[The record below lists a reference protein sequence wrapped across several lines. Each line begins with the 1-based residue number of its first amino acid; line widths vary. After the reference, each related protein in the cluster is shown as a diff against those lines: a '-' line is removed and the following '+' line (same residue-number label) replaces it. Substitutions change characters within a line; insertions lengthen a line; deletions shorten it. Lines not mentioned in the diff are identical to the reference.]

1 MMRRVCVVCEGQ
13 TEETFVR
20 QVMAP
25 VFYPLNINLVG
36 ETIQTSP
43 GNKGGA
49 LNYDRVKRHLVNR
62 LRQANAATVT
72 TFFDYY
78 RLDSRFPG
86 YEAALQKNGISNKL
100 QLLNQHLHE
109 DIVNTSGCVAT
120 RFIPH
125 IQPYEF
131 EALLFS
137 DVKTLTAIEPMWA
150 SKSSALQAVR
160 DAASSPEHIN
170 DSPETKPAAHLELQ
184 LTSPS
189 FRKRLHG
196 PIAAE
201 KIGLHKIEAECAA
214 FAAWINMLRGI

>member
-1 MMRRVCVVCEGQ
+1 MRRVCVVCEGQ

-20 QVMAP
+20 QVLAP
-25 VFYPLNINLVG
+25 AFFPLSINLIG

-49 LNYDRVKRHLVNR
+49 LNYDRVKKHLVNR
-62 LRQANAATVT
+62 LRESSGPIVT

-78 RLDSRFPG
+78 RLDKRFPG
-86 YEAALQKNGISNKL
+86 YEAANSKNGISNKL
-100 QLLNQHLHE
+100 QFLNQALHA
-109 DIVNTSGCVAT
+109 DVVSASGCVAN

-137 DVKTLTAIEPMWA
+137 DVHTLITIQPNWT
-150 SKSSALQAVR
+150 SKRQALQAVR

-170 DSPETKPAAHLELQ
+170 DSPQTKPAAHLESHLKN
-184 LTSPS
+184 PS

-201 KIGLHKIEAECAA
+201 KIGLHKIEAQCAT
-214 FAAWINMLRGI
+214 FAVWVNTLRSI